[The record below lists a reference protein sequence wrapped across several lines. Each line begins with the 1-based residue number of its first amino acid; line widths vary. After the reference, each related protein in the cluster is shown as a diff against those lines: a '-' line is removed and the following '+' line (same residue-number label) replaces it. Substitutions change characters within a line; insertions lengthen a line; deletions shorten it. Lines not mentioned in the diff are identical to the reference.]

1 MRLTLSTTPF
11 AEPGLWRLQMT
22 VHSFIRLVRK
32 EPRMFSAW
40 RLFMCNFN
48 GNLFSGPFSQLV
60 IVLNQ
65 VGWKIEP
72 SYGIDHDGCAH
83 HL

>member
-1 MRLTLSTTPF
+1 MVTY
-11 AEPGLWRLQMT
+11 
-22 VHSFIRLVRK
+22 
-32 EPRMFSAW
+32 
-40 RLFMCNFN
+40 

-60 IVLNQ
+60 LVLNQ

-72 SYGIDHDGCAH
+72 PYGIDHDGCAH